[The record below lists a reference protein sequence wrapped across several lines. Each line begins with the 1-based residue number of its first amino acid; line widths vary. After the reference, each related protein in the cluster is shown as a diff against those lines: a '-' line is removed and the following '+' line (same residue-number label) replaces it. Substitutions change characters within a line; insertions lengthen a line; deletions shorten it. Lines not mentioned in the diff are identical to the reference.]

1 MTTSGTGS
9 STRAIWAGGFS
20 SSQETNEIQYVTIAS
35 TGNASNFG
43 SLLGGSRQG
52 VGACSSATRAVMAGG
67 YSTGAG
73 AFNNIEYVTIASTG
87 NTTDFG
93 DLSSSETGA
102 NCASTS
108 NGTIGVYLYS
118 TFENSITIASTG
130 NGTAFSDAGVVHQT
144 TATSGGHGGLQ

>member
-1 MTTSGTGS
+1 MV
-9 STRAIWAGGFS
+9 IGGGIES
-20 SSQETNEIQYVTIAS
+20 SSRVNRIQ
-35 TGNASNFG
+35 
-43 SLLGGSRQG
+43 
-52 VGACSSATRAVMAGG
+52 
-67 YSTGAG
+67 
-73 AFNNIEYVTIASTG
+73 YVTIASTG

-130 NGTAFSDAGVVHQT
+130 NGTAFSDSGVVHQT